1 MIRYPLALISAL
13 FLMSQL
19 TLAAC
24 AQDEVEPPAPL
35 AGGQEDIPEAF
46 EELENPFQFD
56 GEMTPERLGELVGR
70 VDPEAQA
77 LGNGYVLTVQERSL
91 RVVYDERADRMR
103 VITPIIPAT
112 DLPGG
117 LLLRILQANFDSA
130 LDARYAVGSGMI
142 WSSFVH
148 RLSSLTDED
157 FISGIAQTAVA
168 AETFGTTFSSG
179 AFVFGGGDSAD
190 INEELL
196 ERLRE
201 AIEDGEDDRGI

>member
-1 MIRYPLALISAL
+1 MVRFPLILISAL
-13 FLMSQL
+13 FLTSHL
-19 TLAAC
+19 SLVAC
-24 AQDEVEPPAPL
+24 AQDAVEPPAPL
-35 AGGQEDIPEAF
+35 IGGQDDLPDAF
-46 EELENPFQFD
+46 EGLENPFGFD
-56 GEMTPERLGELVGR
+56 GDMTPERLGELVKR
-70 VDPEAQA
+70 VDPDAEA
-77 LGNGYVLTVQERSL
+77 LGNGYVFRVQERTL
-91 RVVYDERADRMR
+91 RIVYDERADRMR
-103 VITPIIPAT
+103 IITPIIPAT
-112 DLPGG
+112 DIPDG
-117 LLLRILQANFDSA
+117 LLLRLLQANFNSVLDS
-130 LDARYAVGSGMI
+130 RYAIGSGMI

-168 AETFGTTFSSG
+168 AETFGTSFSSG